1 MGQISVEEQGQEA
14 DDQEE
19 GQVKSFGSF
28 RTLHTAQ
35 LRGKALVIISM
46 GKFVQAMADRD
57 TYKP

>member
-46 GKFVQAMADRD
+46 GKICASYGR
-57 TYKP
+57 